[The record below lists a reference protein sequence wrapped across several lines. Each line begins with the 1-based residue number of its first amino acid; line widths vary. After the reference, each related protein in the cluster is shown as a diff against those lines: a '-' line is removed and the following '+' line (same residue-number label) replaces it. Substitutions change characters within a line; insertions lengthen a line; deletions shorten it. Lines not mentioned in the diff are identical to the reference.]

1 MKKHIRYQKNWPQTK
16 TTYTVTPNALHWT
29 QSHKQKTECEIA
41 FLHYLSG
48 FVDGEGCFSIS
59 FRTLPRLTVGIEVRP
74 SFSLAQKK
82 CPENAKLLEK
92 IKNVLGG
99 GGIRDDGKGCYKLE
113 TRSLPVL
120 LESVI
125 PFFSLYP
132 LRTQKARDFAIF
144 SHICSR
150 MASKQHL
157 EWDGLRAILTQSRAL
172 NSPGTGRYSPDNL
185 DDLIAQVDRGRSAKK
200 GDR

>member
-1 MKKHIRYQKNWPQTK
+1 MYDKNCPQTEITH
-16 TTYTVTPNALHWT
+16 TTTQNPCHWT
-29 QSHKQKTECEIA
+29 QSHKHHRKDEIA

-59 FRTLPRLTVGIEVRP
+59 YRILPRLTVGIEVRP

-99 GGIRDDGKGCYKLE
+99 GAIRDDGRGCYKLE

-120 LESVI
+120 LKSVI
-125 PFFSLYP
+125 PFFSTYP

-157 EWDGLRAILTQSRAL
+157 NREGLQAILIQSRAL
-172 NSPGTGRYSPDNL
+172 NASGTRRYSL
-185 DDLIAQVDRGRSAKK
+185 DDLIALVYSELK
-200 GDR
+200 